1 MQKLFKFALAFGL
14 LAFIGCGDT
23 ADKKGSEANAS
34 ANNASAAS
42 QTITVGA
49 TPVPHA
55 EILEFVKADLANEG
69 FELVVKE
76 FNDYVQPN
84 LATDSGELDANFF
97 QHIPYLE
104 EFNKNKGTALV
115 SVAGI
120 HLEPMGVYSRKHSGF
135 TVSSDGVSIA
145 VPNDPTN
152 ESRAL
157 DIIAKTGVVTFK
169 ESALKTPLDIVS
181 NPKNIVFKELE
192 AAQMPRALDDT
203 DFAVINSNFAM
214 AAGLKPTEDSL
225 VMEDK
230 SSPYVNVL
238 VVKAGNEE
246 SAKTKALIKAL
257 QSEKVKAFIDEKY
270 QGAVVPAF

>member
-23 ADKKGSEANAS
+23 ADKKGGEANAS

-97 QHIPYLE
+97 QHIPYLK

-120 HLEPMGVYSRKHSGF
+120 HLEPMGVYSRKYSSF
-135 TVSSDGVSIA
+135 TIVSDGVSIA

-214 AAGLKPTEDSL
+214 AAGLKPTEHSL

>member
-23 ADKKGSEANAS
+23 ADKKGGEANAS
-34 ANNASAAS
+34 ANNASAVS

-120 HLEPMGVYSRKHSGF
+120 HLEPMGVYSRKHSSF
-135 TVSSDGVSIA
+135 TIVSDGVSIA

-214 AAGLKPTEDSL
+214 AAELKPTEDSL

>member
-23 ADKKGSEANAS
+23 ADKKGGEANAS

-55 EILEFVKADLANEG
+55 EILEFVKTDLANEG

-120 HLEPMGVYSRKHSGF
+120 HLEPMGVYSRKHSSF
-135 TVSSDGVSIA
+135 TIVSDGVSIA

>member
-23 ADKKGSEANAS
+23 ADKKGGEANAS
-34 ANNASAAS
+34 ANNANAAS
-42 QTITVGA
+42 QTIIVGA

-120 HLEPMGVYSRKHSGF
+120 HLEPMGVYSRKHSSF
-135 TVSSDGVSIA
+135 TIVSDGVSIA

-230 SSPYVNVL
+230 ESPYVNVL

>member
-23 ADKKGSEANAS
+23 ADKKGGEANAS
-34 ANNASAAS
+34 ANNASAVS

-120 HLEPMGVYSRKHSGF
+120 HLEPMGVYSRKHSSF
-135 TVSSDGVSIA
+135 TIVSDGVSIA

-257 QSEKVKAFIDEKY
+257 QSEKVKAFIAEKY

>member
-23 ADKKGSEANAS
+23 ADKKGGEANAS
-34 ANNASAAS
+34 ANNASAVS

-104 EFNKNKGTALV
+104 EFNKNKGTTLV

-120 HLEPMGVYSRKHSGF
+120 HLEPMGVYSRKHSSF
-135 TVSSDGVSIA
+135 TIVSDGVSIA

-214 AAGLKPTEDSL
+214 AAGLKPTEHSL

>member
-23 ADKKGSEANAS
+23 ADKKGGEANAS
-34 ANNASAAS
+34 ANNASAVS

-115 SVAGI
+115 SVVGI
-120 HLEPMGVYSRKHSGF
+120 HLEPMGVYSRKHSSF
-135 TVSSDGVSIA
+135 TIVSDGVSIA

-214 AAGLKPTEDSL
+214 AVGLKPTEDSL

-246 SAKTKALIKAL
+246 SVKTKALIKAL
-257 QSEKVKAFIDEKY
+257 QSEKVKAFIAEKY

>member
-23 ADKKGSEANAS
+23 ADKKGGEANAS

-42 QTITVGA
+42 QIITVGA

-84 LATDSGELDANFF
+84 LATDSGELDVNFF

-120 HLEPMGVYSRKHSGF
+120 HLEPMGVYSRKHSSF
-135 TVSSDGVSIA
+135 TISSDGVSIA

-214 AAGLKPTEDSL
+214 AAGLKPTKEAL

>member
-23 ADKKGSEANAS
+23 ADKKGGEANAS
-34 ANNASAAS
+34 ANNASTAS

-120 HLEPMGVYSRKHSGF
+120 HLEPMGVYSRKHSSF
-135 TVSSDGVSIA
+135 TIVSDGVSIA

-169 ESALKTPLDIVS
+169 ENALKTPLDIVS

-214 AAGLKPTEDSL
+214 AAGLKPTEHSL

>member
-23 ADKKGSEANAS
+23 ADKKGGEANAS
-34 ANNASAAS
+34 ANNASAVS
-42 QTITVGA
+42 QIITVGA

-104 EFNKNKGTALV
+104 EFNKNKGTTLV

-120 HLEPMGVYSRKHSGF
+120 HLEPMGVYSRKHSSF
-135 TVSSDGVSIA
+135 TILSDGVSIA

-214 AAGLKPTEDSL
+214 AAGLKPTEHSL

-257 QSEKVKAFIDEKY
+257 QSEKVKAFINEKY

>member
-23 ADKKGSEANAS
+23 ADKKGGEANAS
-34 ANNASAAS
+34 ANNASAVS

-84 LATDSGELDANFF
+84 LATDSWELDANFF

-120 HLEPMGVYSRKHSGF
+120 HLEPMGVYSRKHSSF
-135 TVSSDGVSIA
+135 TIVSDGVSIA

-214 AAGLKPTEDSL
+214 AAGLKPTEHSL

>member
-23 ADKKGSEANAS
+23 ADKKGGEANAT

-120 HLEPMGVYSRKHSGF
+120 HLEPMGVYSRKHSSF
-135 TVSSDGVSIA
+135 TIVSDGVSIA

-214 AAGLKPTEDSL
+214 AAGLKPTKEAL

>member
-23 ADKKGSEANAS
+23 ADKKGGEANAS
-34 ANNASAAS
+34 ANNASAVS

-120 HLEPMGVYSRKHSGF
+120 HLEPMGVYSRKHSSF
-135 TVSSDGVSIA
+135 TIVSDGVSIA

-214 AAGLKPTEDSL
+214 AAGLKPTEHSL

-257 QSEKVKAFIDEKY
+257 RSEKVKAFIDEKY

>member
-1 MQKLFKFALAFGL
+1 MQKLFNFALAFGL

-23 ADKKGSEANAS
+23 ADKKGGEA
-34 ANNASAAS
+34 NASAAS

-120 HLEPMGVYSRKHSGF
+120 HLEPMGVYSRKHSSF
-135 TVSSDGVSIA
+135 TIVSDGVSIA

>member
-23 ADKKGSEANAS
+23 ADKKGGEANAS
-34 ANNASAAS
+34 ANNASAVS
-42 QTITVGA
+42 QTIIVGA

-120 HLEPMGVYSRKHSGF
+120 HLEPMGVYSRKHSSF
-135 TVSSDGVSIA
+135 TIVSDGVSIA

-157 DIIAKTGVVTFK
+157 DIITKTGVVTFK

-214 AAGLKPTEDSL
+214 AAGLKPTEHSL

-257 QSEKVKAFIDEKY
+257 QSEKVKAFINEKY

>member
-23 ADKKGSEANAS
+23 ADKKGGEANAS
-34 ANNASAAS
+34 ANNASAVS

-104 EFNKNKGTALV
+104 EFNKNKGTTLV

-120 HLEPMGVYSRKHSGF
+120 HLEPMGVYSRKYSSF
-135 TVSSDGVSIA
+135 TIVSDGVSIA

-257 QSEKVKAFIDEKY
+257 QSEKVKAFIAEKY
-270 QGAVVPAF
+270 QGAVIPAF

>member
-23 ADKKGSEANAS
+23 ADKKGGEANAS
-34 ANNASAAS
+34 ANNASAVS

-120 HLEPMGVYSRKHSGF
+120 HLEPMGVYSRKHSSF
-135 TVSSDGVSIA
+135 TIVSDGVSIA

-157 DIIAKTGVVTFK
+157 DIITKTGVVTFK

-214 AAGLKPTEDSL
+214 AAGLKPTEHSL

>member
-23 ADKKGSEANAS
+23 ADKKGGEANAT

-42 QTITVGA
+42 QIITVGA

-120 HLEPMGVYSRKHSGF
+120 HLEPMGVYSRKHSSF
-135 TVSSDGVSIA
+135 TIVSDGVSIA

-214 AAGLKPTEDSL
+214 AAGLKPTKEAL

-257 QSEKVKAFIDEKY
+257 QSEKVKAFINEKY
-270 QGAVVPAF
+270 QGAVIPAF

>member
-23 ADKKGSEANAS
+23 ADKKGGEANAS

-120 HLEPMGVYSRKHSGF
+120 HLEPMGVYSRKYSSF
-135 TVSSDGVSIA
+135 TNVSDGVSIA

-230 SSPYVNVL
+230 ESPYVNVL

-257 QSEKVKAFIDEKY
+257 QSEKVKAFIAEKY

>member
-23 ADKKGSEANAS
+23 ADKKGGEANAS
-34 ANNASAAS
+34 ANNASTAS

-120 HLEPMGVYSRKHSGF
+120 HLEPMGVYSRKHSSF
-135 TVSSDGVSIA
+135 TISSDSVSIA

-214 AAGLKPTEDSL
+214 AAGLKPTEHSL

>member
-42 QTITVGA
+42 QIITVGA

-120 HLEPMGVYSRKHSGF
+120 HLEPMGVYSRKHSSF
-135 TVSSDGVSIA
+135 TIVSDGVSIA

-257 QSEKVKAFIDEKY
+257 QSEKVKAFIEEKY

>member
-23 ADKKGSEANAS
+23 ADKKGNEANAS
-34 ANNASAAS
+34 ANNASAVS

-120 HLEPMGVYSRKHSGF
+120 HLEPMGVYSRKHSSF
-135 TVSSDGVSIA
+135 TIVSDGVSIA

>member
-104 EFNKNKGTALV
+104 EFNKNKGTTLV

-225 VMEDK
+225 VIEDK
-230 SSPYVNVL
+230 ESPYVNVL

-257 QSEKVKAFIDEKY
+257 QSKKVKAFIAEKY
-270 QGAVVPAF
+270 QGAVIPAF

>member
-23 ADKKGSEANAS
+23 ADKKGGEANAS
-34 ANNASAAS
+34 ANNANAAS

-120 HLEPMGVYSRKHSGF
+120 HLEPMGVYSRKHSSF
-135 TVSSDGVSIA
+135 TIVSDGVSIA

-214 AAGLKPTEDSL
+214 AAELKPTKEAL

>member
-23 ADKKGSEANAS
+23 TDKKGGEANAS
-34 ANNASAAS
+34 ANNASAVS

-120 HLEPMGVYSRKHSGF
+120 HLEPMGVYSRKHSSF
-135 TVSSDGVSIA
+135 TIVSDGVSIA

-214 AAGLKPTEDSL
+214 AAGLKPTKEAL

>member
-23 ADKKGSEANAS
+23 ADKKGGEANAT

-120 HLEPMGVYSRKHSGF
+120 HLEPMGVYSRKHSSF
-135 TVSSDGVSIA
+135 TIVSDGVSIA

-214 AAGLKPTEDSL
+214 AAGLKPTKEAL

-257 QSEKVKAFIDEKY
+257 QSEKVKAFINEKY
-270 QGAVVPAF
+270 QGAVIPAF

>member
-23 ADKKGSEANAS
+23 ADKKGDEANAT
-34 ANNASAAS
+34 ANNASAVS

-120 HLEPMGVYSRKHSGF
+120 HLEPMGVYSRKHSSF
-135 TVSSDGVSIA
+135 MISSDGVSIA

-230 SSPYVNVL
+230 ESPYVNVL
-238 VVKAGNEE
+238 VVKVGNEE

-257 QSEKVKAFIDEKY
+257 QSEKVKAFIAEKY

>member
-23 ADKKGSEANAS
+23 ADKKGGEANAS
-34 ANNASAAS
+34 ANNASAVS

-120 HLEPMGVYSRKHSGF
+120 HLEPMGVYSRKYSSF
-135 TVSSDGVSIA
+135 TIVSDGVSIA

-214 AAGLKPTEDSL
+214 AAGLKPTEHSL

>member
-1 MQKLFKFALAFGL
+1 M
-14 LAFIGCGDT
+14 
-23 ADKKGSEANAS
+23 
-34 ANNASAAS
+34 S

-104 EFNKNKGTALV
+104 EFNKNKGTTLV
-115 SVAGI
+115 SVVGI
-120 HLEPMGVYSRKHSGF
+120 HLEPMGVYSRKYSSF
-135 TVSSDGVSIA
+135 TIVSDGVSIA

-157 DIIAKTGVVTFK
+157 DIIAKIGVVTFK

-230 SSPYVNVL
+230 ESPYVNVL

-270 QGAVVPAF
+270 QGAVIPAF

>member
-1 MQKLFKFALAFGL
+1 M
-14 LAFIGCGDT
+14 
-23 ADKKGSEANAS
+23 
-34 ANNASAAS
+34 
-42 QTITVGA
+42 
-49 TPVPHA
+49 
-55 EILEFVKADLANEG
+55 
-69 FELVVKE
+69 
-76 FNDYVQPN
+76 
-84 LATDSGELDANFF
+84 
-97 QHIPYLE
+97 
-104 EFNKNKGTALV
+104 
-115 SVAGI
+115 
-120 HLEPMGVYSRKHSGF
+120 
-135 TVSSDGVSIA
+135 
-145 VPNDPTN
+145 PNDPTN

-181 NPKNIVFKELE
+181 NPKNIIFKELE

>member
-104 EFNKNKGTALV
+104 EFNKNKGTTLV

-120 HLEPMGVYSRKHSGF
+120 HLEPMGVYSRKHSSF
-135 TVSSDGVSIA
+135 TNVSDGVSIA

-225 VMEDK
+225 VIEDK

-238 VVKAGNEE
+238 AVKAGNEE

>member
-23 ADKKGSEANAS
+23 ADKKGGEANAS
-34 ANNASAAS
+34 ANNASAVS

-120 HLEPMGVYSRKHSGF
+120 HLEPMGVYSRKHSSF
-135 TVSSDGVSIA
+135 TIVSDGVSIA

-214 AAGLKPTEDSL
+214 AAGLKPTKEAL